1 MLRIPLFLLLLFIVP
16 HSVAC
21 KKEHNPTINCWNPSS
36 HYVTK
41 ELKRF
46 YVISREIDEALF
58 TNELERVSSLAKEYL
73 ELSEKYPK
81 NWNYGNATHNAHV
94 ALGIVE
100 LRKKNITASASHLV
114 LAGQSTGSPQLDS
127 FGPDLKL
134 ANVLLKKGQREAVA
148 KYLSGVKRFWEMDEG
163 RIDSWLKDIEAG
175 KTPKL
180 SRFRR

>member
-1 MLRIPLFLLLLFIVP
+1 
-16 HSVAC
+16 
-21 KKEHNPTINCWNPSS
+21 
-36 HYVTK
+36 
-41 ELKRF
+41 
-46 YVISREIDEALF
+46 
-58 TNELERVSSLAKEYL
+58 
-73 ELSEKYPK
+73 
-81 NWNYGNATHNAHV
+81 
-94 ALGIVE
+94 
-100 LRKKNITASASHLV
+100 LV